1 MWIKTKK
8 CKQSLCMRRRDC
20 NLPLIM
26 TLFPLLSFNP
36 VIVYPIRTVFSNKCP
51 TIVIKEANSNKVLS
65 PTSLSSQA
73 RSLTDD
79 EIEKLNKGSYIL
91 FYF

>member
-1 MWIKTKK
+1 
-8 CKQSLCMRRRDC
+8 
-20 NLPLIM
+20 
-26 TLFPLLSFNP
+26 
-36 VIVYPIRTVFSNKCP
+36 VYPIRTVFSKKCP
-51 TIVIKEANSNKVLS
+51 TIVIKEVNSNRVLS

-79 EIEKLNKGSYIL
+79 EIEKLNRDGYIL